1 MLSRK
6 AVVNLKGFSTAIR
19 LECSFLPQPVF
30 FKNVHEGG
38 GKSPLALK
46 WHTQL
51 LLLVLYTSTV
61 SGASC
66 HTYFEEMK
74 AVWAKKGVFVLIAPL
89 EYTTLN
95 LFIENSVA
103 LLLGVYR

>member
-1 MLSRK
+1 MK
-6 AVVNLKGFSTAIR
+6 
-19 LECSFLPQPVF
+19 
-30 FKNVHEGG
+30 GG
-38 GKSPLALK
+38 GRVAISSQVTHSIVTISAYTLHNPLLCRA
-46 WHTQL
+46 
-51 LLLVLYTSTV
+51 STV

-66 HTYFEEMK
+66 HTYSEEMK

-103 LLLGVYR
+103 LLLGV

>member
-1 MLSRK
+1 M
-6 AVVNLKGFSTAIR
+6 KGGKVTISSQVTHSIVTISALHNPLLCRASTA
-19 LECSFLPQPVF
+19 
-30 FKNVHEGG
+30 
-38 GKSPLALK
+38 
-46 WHTQL
+46 
-51 LLLVLYTSTV
+51 